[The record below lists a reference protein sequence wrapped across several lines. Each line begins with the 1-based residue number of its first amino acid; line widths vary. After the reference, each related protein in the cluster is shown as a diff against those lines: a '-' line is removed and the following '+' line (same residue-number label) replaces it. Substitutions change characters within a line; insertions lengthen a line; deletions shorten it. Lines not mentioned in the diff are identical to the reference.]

1 MVEVT
6 DDLIGNKIEDRI
18 KRSLKTVQQNSK

>member
-6 DDLIGNKIEDRI
+6 DDFIGKKIEDRI
-18 KRSLKTVQQNSK
+18 KKSLETVQQNSK

>member
-6 DDLIGNKIEDRI
+6 DELIGKKIEDRI
-18 KRSLKTVQQNSK
+18 KKSLETVQQNSK

>member
-6 DDLIGNKIEDRI
+6 DDLIANKIEDRI
-18 KRSLKTVQQNSK
+18 KKSLKTVQQNSK

>member
-6 DDLIGNKIEDRI
+6 DDLTGNKIEDRI
-18 KRSLKTVQQNSK
+18 KKSLKMVQQNSK